1 MAAGAMLNVF
11 GEVEAGGLAHPRT
24 RAKFALAREALALW
38 PSWLRD
44 LERAAGLPMTGET
57 GPGTMILRPPGDAP
71 HYVAIRAA
79 LDEAREPYSLIDPE
93 RIPGYRPGAAPAKE
107 ALHIPR
113 EGHVDGRRLMALYAQ
128 IFRNRTNIAMVDA
141 RVEAITPGAQHA
153 ARLSDGR
160 ILMAPKLLIAAGA
173 DSGRLIAGIPALKDR
188 IPPLLYGLGV
198 ALLFESDA
206 PPGHVL
212 RAEADGFDHGL
223 NLVPQGSREIYIGAT
238 SDISARPEWEP
249 RPGRVEALQRA
260 ATALFDEGL
269 ARRIPRILLGFRPTT
284 EDGYP
289 LIGETSVPGLFVLS
303 GTRRDGLHLSPVY
316 ARDMAERIL
325 TGTGF
330 IGGFEPER
338 R

>member
-1 MAAGAMLNVF
+1 
-11 GEVEAGGLAHPRT
+11 
-24 RAKFALAREALALW
+24 
-38 PSWLRD
+38 
-44 LERAAGLPMTGET
+44 
-57 GPGTMILRPPGDAP
+57 
-71 HYVAIRAA
+71 
-79 LDEAREPYSLIDPE
+79 
-93 RIPGYRPGAAPAKE
+93 
-107 ALHIPR
+107 
-113 EGHVDGRRLMALYAQ
+113 
-128 IFRNRTNIAMVDA
+128 
-141 RVEAITPGAQHA
+141 
-153 ARLSDGR
+153 
-160 ILMAPKLLIAAGA
+160 
-173 DSGRLIAGIPALKDR
+173 
-188 IPPLLYGLGV
+188 
-198 ALLFESDA
+198 
-206 PPGHVL
+206 
-212 RAEADGFDHGL
+212 
-223 NLVPQGSREIYIGAT
+223 VPQGSREIYIGAT